1 MRRRQM
7 MASQT
12 QSMGLGDVLWGR
24 MGDSGVLPMC
34 GFHQE
39 EEEGEEEEEVVMV
52 VVVQWS
58 VL

>member
-1 MRRRQM
+1 M